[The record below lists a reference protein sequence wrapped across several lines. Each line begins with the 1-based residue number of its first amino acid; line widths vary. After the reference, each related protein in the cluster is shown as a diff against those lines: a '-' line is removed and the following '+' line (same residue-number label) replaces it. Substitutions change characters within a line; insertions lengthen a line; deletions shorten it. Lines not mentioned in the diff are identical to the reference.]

1 MSEPR
6 VFVAECELC
15 HTKFTEPTT
24 ECPVCGGTSIR
35 AIREAVPAPKTI
47 PKPALRKTPSPKAA
61 KRRVPAKPK
70 TKPTPPREPDYLY
83 VPPRRLAR
91 PAAPPRPAPP
101 PDPPAR
107 SDEIK
112 ARLTAAMAESRE
124 ARRVYAAALKRKNMA
139 EASLHKL
146 HAEFRRAL
154 EAERAAVRATTGRKG
169 GGLGRFF
176 KTVIGLL

>member
-6 VFVAECELC
+6 VFVAECALC

-24 ECPVCGGTSIR
+24 ECPVCGGTLIR

-61 KRRVPAKPK
+61 RRRAPAKPK
-70 TKPTPPREPDYLY
+70 AKPTPPPEPDYLY

-91 PAAPPRPAPP
+91 PAAPRPAPP
-101 PDPPAR
+101 PGPPAR

-112 ARLTAAMAESRE
+112 ARLTAAMAECRE
-124 ARRVYAAALKRKNMA
+124 ARRACAAALKRKNMA
-139 EASLHKL
+139 EASMHKL

-154 EAERAAVRATTGRKG
+154 EAERSAERAATDRKG

-176 KTVIGLL
+176 KVVIGLL

>member
-1 MSEPR
+1 MSDPR
-6 VFVAECELC
+6 VFVAECALC
-15 HTKFTEPTT
+15 HTKFTDSLA
-24 ECPVCGGTSIR
+24 ECTVCGGTSLR
-35 AIREAVPAPKTI
+35 KIREAVPAPKTI

-70 TKPTPPREPDYLY
+70 AKPTPPREPDYLY
-83 VPPRRLAR
+83 VPPRRLAH

-101 PDPPAR
+101 PGPPAVA
-107 SDEIK
+107 DDIK
-112 ARLTAAMAESRE
+112 ERIAAAMAECRE
-124 ARRVYAAALKRKNMA
+124 ARRAYAVALKRKNMA

-146 HAEFRRAL
+146 HVEFRRAL
-154 EAERAAVRATTGRKG
+154 EAERAAARAASDHKG

>member
-1 MSEPR
+1 MSETR
-6 VFVAECELC
+6 VFVAECALC
-15 HTKFTEPTT
+15 HTKFTEPTA

-47 PKPALRKTPSPKAA
+47 PKPSLRKTPSPKAA

-70 TKPTPPREPDYLY
+70 AKPTPPREPDYLY
-83 VPPRRLAR
+83 VPPRRLAH

-101 PDPPAR
+101 PGPPAR

-112 ARLTAAMAESRE
+112 ARLTAAMAECRE
-124 ARRVYAAALKRKNMA
+124 ARRACAAALKRKNMA

-154 EAERAAVRATTGRKG
+154 EAERAATRAASGRKES
-169 GGLGRFF
+169 
-176 KTVIGLL
+176 GLLSFLKAFV

>member
-6 VFVAECELC
+6 VFVAECALC

-24 ECPVCGGTSIR
+24 ECPVCGGTSLR
-35 AIREAVPAPKTI
+35 KIREAVPAPKTI
-47 PKPALRKTPSPKAA
+47 PKPALRKTPSPKA
-61 KRRVPAKPK
+61 
-70 TKPTPPREPDYLY
+70 KPTPPREPDYLH

-101 PDPPAR
+101 PGPPAR

-112 ARLTAAMAESRE
+112 ARLTAAMAECRE
-124 ARRVYAAALKRKNMA
+124 AKRACAAALKRKNMA

-154 EAERAAVRATTGRKG
+154 EAERAAARATSGRKES
-169 GGLGRFF
+169 
-176 KTVIGLL
+176 GLLSFLKAFV

>member
-1 MSEPR
+1 MSDPR

-24 ECPVCGGTSIR
+24 ECPVCGGTLIQ
-35 AIREAVPAPKTI
+35 AIRETVPAPKTI

-61 KRRVPAKPK
+61 RRRAPAKPK
-70 TKPTPPREPDYLY
+70 AKPTPPPEPDYLY

-91 PAAPPRPAPP
+91 PAAPHLTPHAR
-101 PDPPAR
+101 PPAR

-112 ARLTAAMAESRE
+112 ARLTAAMAEYRESRR
-124 ARRVYAAALKRKNMA
+124 ACAAALKRKDMA
-139 EASLHKL
+139 EASMHKL

-154 EAERAAVRATTGRKG
+154 EAERSAVCATTGRKG

-176 KTVIGLL
+176 KVVIGLL